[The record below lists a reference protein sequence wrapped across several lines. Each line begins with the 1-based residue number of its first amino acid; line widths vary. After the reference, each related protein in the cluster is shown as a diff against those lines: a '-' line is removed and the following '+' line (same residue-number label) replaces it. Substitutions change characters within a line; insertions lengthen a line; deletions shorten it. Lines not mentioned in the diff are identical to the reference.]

1 VGPRVPDPFYA
12 AGVLLFLVPSLLV
25 QAQLSR
31 GAARMLDG
39 MIQQVARA
47 REQIATQ
54 ALTRARELE
63 LLGSK
68 LTHEL
73 KNPLGAAKALV
84 QLSARTTPDRATRE
98 ELAVVEGEVGRI
110 QSILQEYLSFS
121 RPFSSLER
129 RPVQLSALVDD
140 VLAAAARRAEAAG
153 VLLERRGDAR
163 ASADARRLTEALL
176 NLVAN
181 AIDAS
186 PAQRQVEVE
195 ITSRDD
201 RVEIAVRDAGAGMP
215 PEVLARVGTP
225 FFTTRPHGIGL
236 GVLLARGVF
245 AQHGGSLAFESEPG
259 RGTTAIGSFPA
270 GLPQDPDRLDAA
282 VR

>member
-1 VGPRVPDPFYA
+1 
-12 AGVLLFLVPSLLV
+12 
-25 QAQLSR
+25 
-31 GAARMLDG
+31 
-39 MIQQVARA
+39 
-47 REQIATQ
+47 
-54 ALTRARELE
+54 
-63 LLGSK
+63 
-68 LTHEL
+68 
-73 KNPLGAAKALV
+73 
-84 QLSARTTPDRATRE
+84 
-98 ELAVVEGEVGRI
+98 
-110 QSILQEYLSFS
+110 
-121 RPFSSLER
+121 
-129 RPVQLSALVDD
+129 
-140 VLAAAARRAEAAG
+140 
-153 VLLERRGDAR
+153 VLLERRGDAP

-186 PAQRQVEVE
+186 PAQRRVEVE